1 MELRVVPL
9 VTAAIV
15 GSAGRLT
22 SACRSLLR
30 AVNHGAVVGGVT
42 VGHAVL
48 QAGVPAASRAGTGLP
63 EADQAADSDAE
74 LGPVLQAG
82 PAMASVHTAR
92 ERQALTDV
100 ERALRRRFPTVDAV
114 VVEAAVRLAYGEL
127 TGPVRAYVP
136 LLVER
141 GARDRLDRLVG
152 GASDLQQ
159 PSA

>member
-9 VTAAIV
+9 VTAAILR
-15 GSAGRLT
+15 SAGRLT
-22 SACRSLLR
+22 SAYRLLLR

-42 VGHAVL
+42 VGHPVPR
-48 QAGVPAASRAGTGLP
+48 AGVPAAGRTGTGLP
-63 EADQAADSDAE
+63 EADQAALSEAE
-74 LGPVLQAG
+74 LRAVLQAG
-82 PAMASVHTAR
+82 PAVASVHTAR
-92 ERQALTDV
+92 ERQALADV
-100 ERALRRRFPTVDAV
+100 EKMLRRRFPTVDAV

-141 GARDRLDRLVG
+141 GARDRLDRIVG